1 VPSPDSPGTSDEVKT
16 TISYNS
22 NLLPTRVRKGDGDAS
37 LTATTVNTYDAIGNL
52 PHPSAWRREG
62 HP

>member
-22 NLLPTRVRKGDGDAS
+22 NLLPTRVRKGDSDAS
-37 LTATTVNTYDAIGNL
+37 LTATTVNT
-52 PHPSAWRREG
+52 
-62 HP
+62 